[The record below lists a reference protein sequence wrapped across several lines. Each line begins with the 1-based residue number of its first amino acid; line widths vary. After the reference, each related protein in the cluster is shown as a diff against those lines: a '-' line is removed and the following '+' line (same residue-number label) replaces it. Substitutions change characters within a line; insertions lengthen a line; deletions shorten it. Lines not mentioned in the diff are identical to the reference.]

1 MNINANISY
10 FNELLAAHEVQL
22 RQYKDELQSLP
33 EGSLRVRPGR
43 KENEVYYMHAAKGKV
58 TGISGNAELKEALA
72 RKKFLQKAINLIEG
86 NIKCLKQLTG
96 TYRNIDEESIISSL
110 PEYFGKLINESFVRW
125 QNEKISWM
133 TDEYD
138 QSTFNLWEKSH
149 VTARGL
155 HVRSKSEVIVAERLD
170 YYRIPYRYE
179 QVIYIDRYRFAPDF
193 TILTKKGLMY
203 WEHCGLMDDP
213 EYARKQSWKNFMYAK
228 AGIVPWR
235 NYITTY
241 DDEAGNFNS
250 KIIESEII
258 NKILPY
264 C

>member
-22 RQYKDELQSLP
+22 RQYEDELQSLP

-43 KENEVYYMHAAKGKV
+43 KE
-58 TGISGNAELKEALA
+58 
-72 RKKFLQKAINLIEG
+72 
-86 NIKCLKQLTG
+86 
-96 TYRNIDEESIISSL
+96 
-110 PEYFGKLINESFVRW
+110 
-125 QNEKISWM
+125 NEKISWM

-149 VTARGL
+149 VTAKGL

-213 EYARKQSWKNFMYAK
+213 DYARKQSWKNFMYVK